1 MSPPLRAV
9 GWQPPHVWL
18 TMTESWGLGRQ
29 RNSLTRTVQRLRLPG
44 ERFPALNSRGT
55 KSWRRKR
62 LLKAAHI
69 HRASHLQGEA
79 LKLNCRAF
87 ISQFLRW
94 LFYLKKKKRK
104 EGREGGRRE
113 ISVTAAPLGPA
124 PGVGRASAQGWGHA
138 SLPARVGRGQ
148 PQGPAIKPME
158 GHWQPLELAQLVA
171 SARRGG
177 GDGLERRV
185 AGGPSCKQSPWGY
198 FQALFPVRKEWEE
211 CSPAVTQ
218 IPPP

>member
-18 TMTESWGLGRQ
+18 TMMESWGLGRQ

-94 LFYLKKKKRK
+94 LFYLKKKKK
-104 EGREGGRRE
+104 KKGREGGRE
-113 ISVTAAPLGPA
+113 
-124 PGVGRASAQGWGHA
+124 
-138 SLPARVGRGQ
+138 
-148 PQGPAIKPME
+148 E
-158 GHWQPLELAQLVA
+158 GDFSHCCPIG
-171 SARRGG
+171 S
-177 GDGLERRV
+177 
-185 AGGPSCKQSPWGY
+185 SPWGWQSKCPGMGPR
-198 FQALFPVRKEWEE
+198 FLTSKGRKRAATRSGHQAYGGALAAPGA
-211 CSPAVTQ
+211 CPAGGICQ
-218 IPPP
+218 EGRWGQAGEAGGRRPLL